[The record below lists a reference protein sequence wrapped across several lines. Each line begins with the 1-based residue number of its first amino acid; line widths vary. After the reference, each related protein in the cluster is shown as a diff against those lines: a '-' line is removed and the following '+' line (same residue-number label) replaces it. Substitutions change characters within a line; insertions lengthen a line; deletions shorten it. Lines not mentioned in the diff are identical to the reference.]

1 MLFEQIANVACEN
14 YSSDEL
20 PFELYILLIG
30 YESAGTAIA
39 MLLKNLYR
47 KTTQFL
53 TKIRREDKKME
64 NKNERLFDLTS
75 LIASNG
81 GPIPIS
87 RAGIYAAAAK
97 GDIPTVR
104 IGRRRFVPS
113 WFVDQLL
120 TPPPNFKGA

>member
-1 MLFEQIANVACEN
+1 
-14 YSSDEL
+14 
-20 PFELYILLIG
+20 
-30 YESAGTAIA
+30 
-39 MLLKNLYR
+39 
-47 KTTQFL
+47 
-53 TKIRREDKKME
+53 ME

-120 TPPPNFKGA
+120 APPPNFKGA